1 MRISRKNG
9 RYRLLK
15 LHLDRNMVIKLILNG
30 VRVQLI
36 QSEVQWRTQV
46 DRNELAA
53 VIKAGTAGPYY

>member
-1 MRISRKNG
+1 
-9 RYRLLK
+9 
-15 LHLDRNMVIKLILNG
+15 MVIKLILNG